1 IMFLTIHKRAKFGG
15 ILDDPMVERTGGQ
28 TRSRY
33 RVPEARAELPRS
45 NADFESSGV
54 QEIGLNPLGIG
65 VRSDAARACLRV
77 PVGVRAPMLLALIE
91 RYAAELGF
99 RFSPITLKKS

>member
-1 IMFLTIHKRAKFGG
+1 MFVTIHKLAKFSSG
-15 ILDDPMVERTGGQ
+15 ILDDPMVERPGGR

-33 RVPEARAELPRS
+33 RAPEAGAGLPRS

-54 QEIGLNPLGIG
+54 QEIGLNLLGIG

-77 PVGVRAPMLLALIE
+77 PVGVCAPMLLALSQ

-99 RFSPITLKKS
+99 RCSPITLKKS